1 MWLVFSEESYLLYSY
16 HAETNF
22 LFIIITHFTLDMEP
36 PKSISQKGNNRGAV
50 A

>member
-1 MWLVFSEESYLLYSY
+1 MWLMLSEEVFLLYSY

-22 LFIIITHFTLDMEP
+22 LLIIITPFTLDLEP
-36 PKSISQKGNNRGAV
+36 LKSISQKGNNRGVV